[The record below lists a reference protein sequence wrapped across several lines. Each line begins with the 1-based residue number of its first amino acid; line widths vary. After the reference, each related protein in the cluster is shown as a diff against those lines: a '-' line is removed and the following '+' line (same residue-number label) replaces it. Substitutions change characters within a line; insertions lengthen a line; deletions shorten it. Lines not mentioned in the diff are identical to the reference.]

1 MDWSVV
7 INLVVE
13 LLKYSYPFALI
24 FGLVAK
30 MTRFSLS
37 LILDKNI
44 EM

>member
-24 FGLVAK
+24 FALVAK
-30 MTRFSLS
+30 MVNFTMSMMF
-37 LILDKNI
+37 DKKI
-44 EM
+44 DL